1 MCDVINEREQ
11 QLKLKKKKDQM
22 KKVAEKE
29 WNEFEKQKLDEYD
42 EKLREQLEQ
51 EYMKKMENAKVI
63 KD

>member
-1 MCDVINEREQ
+1 MCDVLNEREQ

>member
-1 MCDVINEREQ
+1 
-11 QLKLKKKKDQM
+11 M